1 MAFLPKLL
9 YHKREPTLLVGA
21 PYHKPHPKK
30 GHLGNDPHSHP
41 KAAVSLHLPL
51 LHHIPYGH
59 NLHHLLS
66 TQRDDPGSKDKQV
79 EVTNKS
85 LARIIRL
92 ENFEYHAALNSTK
105 CNCYRFSGQLKS
117 ILPRVIRQATVRSF
131 LWYHNKSTRTG
142 SIG

>member
-1 MAFLPKLL
+1 MTDESDVGEEEEEPQSTGSVAFLPKLL

-21 PYHKPHPKK
+21 PYHKPHPKE

-41 KAAVSLHLPL
+41 KPAVSLHLPL
-51 LHHIPYGH
+51 LHHVPYGH

-85 LARIIRL
+85 LALIIRL
-92 ENFEYHAALNSTK
+92 HREF
-105 CNCYRFSGQLKS
+105 
-117 ILPRVIRQATVRSF
+117 
-131 LWYHNKSTRTG
+131 
-142 SIG
+142 